1 MSGDFAASQ
10 SLDLRLVN
18 VTSRIAK
25 PPPASWLA
33 TNCARAPRHWQ
44 TLEEVLWS
52 CLKLFG
58 SEKYPESRVIRGPN
72 GHRETGQPFAAALM
86 QRAPRLNLMRRKAEK
101 AAAPLTET
109 LAFRQIVQDPLVVHK
124 PAGCLMSLVFTR
136 GARSDPRL
144 AGFDKVWG
152 RPRVDIRF

>member
-1 MSGDFAASQ
+1 MSRDFAASQ
-10 SLDLRLVN
+10 SPGPTARKRYFPNSKAATVVMARNTLR
-18 VTSRIAK
+18 
-25 PPPASWLA
+25 
-33 TNCARAPRHWQ
+33 RAPRHWQ

-109 LAFRQIVQDPLVVHK
+109 LAFRQIVQ
-124 PAGCLMSLVFTR
+124 TR
-136 GARSDPRL
+136 
-144 AGFDKVWG
+144 
-152 RPRVDIRF
+152 